1 MKLSQKQIEYINSA
15 KKRWNF
21 KIGAVR
27 SGKTYLDYIYTIPRN
42 ILLGRGKE
50 GLNVLL
56 GVTQGTIERNV
67 LDPMRKNFGSDI
79 VSNINSDNI
88 CYIFG
93 EVVYCLGAE
102 KKSQVSK
109 IQGSTI
115 KYSYGDEV
123 PKWNE
128 EVFGIIK
135 SRLSLAYSRFD
146 GTGNPEGNTHWL
158 KKFLDNEKLN
168 IYKQE
173 LTLYD
178 NPFLDP
184 FYIKNIE
191 MEYAGTVYF
200 DRYILGK
207 WCRAEGA
214 IYKRFANNN
223 EIFITDKM
231 PRLDEIEFINCGMD
245 FGGNK
250 SSHTIVA
257 TAILKGFKGVVPI
270 AEAKS
275 NKELDPVQLEDFFEE
290 FVLEVLKLNGRRLFV
305 VRCDNAEPVLIRGLK
320 QRIIEHNL
328 SEYVAIRNA
337 QKNEINSRIELVTRL
352 FGLNRI
358 SIYQNCKE
366 LIKAFNNAVYDEKSE
381 GERLDEVGPD
391 NPVDML
397 DAFEYS
403 IEEFTNYLINAMESK
418 AA

>member
-50 GLNVLL
+50 GINVIM
-56 GVTQGTIERNV
+56 GVSQGTIERNV

-93 EVVYCLGAE
+93 EEVYCLGAE
-102 KKSQVSK
+102 KKTQVSK

-123 PKWNE
+123 PKWSQD
-128 EVFGIIK
+128 VFEMLK
-135 SRLSLAYSRFD
+135 SRLSLSYSRFD
-146 GTGNPEGNTHWL
+146 GTGNPESITHWL
-158 KKFLDNEKLN
+158 KKFLDNENLS
-168 IYKQE
+168 IYNQG

-184 FYIKNIE
+184 MYIKNLE

-257 TAILKGFKGVVPI
+257 TAILKGFKGIIPI
-270 AEAKS
+270 AEAKET
-275 NKELDPVQLEDFFEE
+275 KELDPIQLEDFFEE
-290 FVLEVLKLNGRRLFV
+290 FVLKIIKLNGNRLIV

-320 QRIIEHNL
+320 QRIVEHNL
-328 SEYVAIRNA
+328 SEYVMIRNA
-337 QKNEINSRIELVTRL
+337 QKNAINSRIELTTRL
-352 FGLNRI
+352 FGLNRLNVHR
-358 SIYQNCKE
+358 SCKE

-381 GERLDEVGPD
+381 GERLDEVGSE

-403 IEEFTNYLINAMESK
+403 IEEYTRYLINAMDSK
-418 AA
+418 VA